1 MFADVALASGP
12 PTLVPAV
19 PHRNVSARSAGTKLK
34 NARLSMML
42 LAGTAADRTG
52 GLSRGL

>member
-34 NARLSMML
+34 NARLSMMS